1 MTNNNFKFDRKSIIG
16 WVGRLVFSALIAA
29 PFWWAN
35 SILKISDVWTWMLV
49 LVVIASALPD
59 ALWVSRRRVS
69 PAVLRVIAFALL
81 IALPLLTDLDTTRQ
95 HPMMAGLYAIT
106 ALVLLGLSFVYSR
119 KSAAANIGL
128 ALMGVVF
135 AVVIAN
141 VAAGMVINILE
152 QPRTQ
157 QVPPTQQTEIVEAT
171 EIPAEPTDVPTEAPT
186 EAATAIPE
194 PTVDPD
200 ATPEPSATPAP
211 ELPIA
216 GYGYMDFI
224 EDGGEA
230 SWTQFTGFG
239 PRVNS
244 SAHVY
249 MYDVNGQVVYDTTVE
264 WNSKGMR
271 GPDVSY
277 EKPDDTYRIL
287 IIGDS
292 FVEAIQQPYE
302 QTFPALLQAELNERG
317 GDQKYEVIAMGRTG
331 WGTLH
336 ELIYYQVE
344 GYKFD
349 ADLVILS
356 FYINDVADTF
366 PRVFYPNINNTNFE
380 FVFEDSGEVRIV
392 DTNNQPVPPNSA
404 RLLYNA
410 LPPFL
415 QQTNLARLYVRTGDP
430 PIPVITP
437 GGVLT
442 RVHPQYLIYVDEPEI
457 EGYPE
462 GWERTERGLRL
473 LANEVQADGA
483 EFAVMSISVGEDMVE
498 NVSYWYPDLTE
509 GYQWNA
515 ERPDQ
520 MLEQILDGTGGSL
533 IKTRPYYEDYADQMG
548 RVLYDLIFLPE
559 DQHFNALGHE
569 LTAGVIYEWL
579 VDQGIVE

>member
-1 MTNNNFKFDRKSIIG
+1 M
-16 WVGRLVFSALIAA
+16 LIAS
-29 PFWWAN
+29 PFWWVN
-35 SILKISDVWTWMLV
+35 SVLKINDIWAWTLI
-49 LVVIASALPD
+49 LVVIASTLPD
-59 ALWVSRRRVS
+59 SLWVSQRGLS
-69 PAVLRVIAFALL
+69 PILSRLMAFVLL
-81 IALPLLTDLDTTRQ
+81 IAVPLMTTLSVIRQ
-95 HPMMAGLYAIT
+95 HPLMAAHY
-106 ALVLLGLSFVYSR
+106 VLTVLILLALSFAYSQ
-119 KSAAANIGL
+119 KGAIANIGL
-128 ALMGVVF
+128 ALTGIFFSM
-135 AVVIAN
+135 VIAN
-141 VAAGMVINILE
+141 VAAGMVLNIMD

-157 QVPPTQQTEIVEAT
+157 QVPPTSTQQPEIVEAT
-171 EIPAEPTDVPTEAPT
+171 YSPSEPPT
-186 EAATAIPE
+186 EAAAPTTAPTHDPNAIPE
-194 PTVDPD
+194 PT
-200 ATPEPSATPAP
+200 ATPAP

-224 EDGGEA
+224 TDGGEA

-244 SAHVY
+244 SAHAY
-249 MYDVNGQVVYDTTVE
+249 MYDANGQIVYDTVVE

-277 EKPDDTYRIL
+277 EKPTNTYRIL

-302 QTFPALLQAELNERG
+302 QTFPALLESKLNEREG
-317 GDQKYEVIAMGRTG
+317 NQRYEVIAMGRTG

-344 GYKFD
+344 GYKFN

-380 FVFEDSGEVRIV
+380 FVFEDTGDVRIV
-392 DTNNQPVPPNSA
+392 DTNNQPVPPNST
-404 RLLYNA
+404 RVLYNA
-410 LPPFL
+410 LPPLL
-415 QQTNLARLYVRTGDP
+415 QKTNLARLFVRAGDP

-462 GWERTERGLRL
+462 GWDRTERGLRL
-473 LANEVQADGA
+473 FANEVQANGG
-483 EFAVMSISVGEDMVE
+483 EFAVLSISVGESMVK

-515 ERPDQ
+515 DRPDQ
-520 MLEQILDGTGGSL
+520 KLEQILDGTGASL
-533 IKTRPYYEDYADQMG
+533 IKTRPYFEDYAEQIG
-548 RVLYDLIFLPE
+548 KPLYELIFLPE
-559 DQHFNALGHE
+559 DLHFNALGHE
-569 LTAGVIYEWL
+569 LTVEVLIKWL
-579 VDQGIVE
+579 ADQEIVRK